1 MDLGVTAALY
11 FVFGAGSVV
20 TAAIAVA
27 ESSWDVNIIVGLAWA
42 DSVSMDYSLTRD
54 SIFV

>member
-27 ESSWDVNIIVGLAWA
+27 ESSWDVIVGLAWA